1 MQDTVQNGSFSCKP
15 LVWKKVLSA
24 CFVRSGVIWMK
35 IVVGEKSGK
44 SYQVEIPKEKDAL
57 LVGKKIGEEFDGGI
71 IGAAGYTLKIT
82 GGSDISGFPMR
93 NDVAGSRRASVV
105 LASGTGFRS
114 MNAGER
120 ARKTVHGNTVDLS
133 IVQLNTVV
141 VAAGAEPLEKL
152 MPKSEKAD
160 KKEEKK

>member
-1 MQDTVQNGSFSCKP
+1 
-15 LVWKKVLSA
+15 
-24 CFVRSGVIWMK
+24 MK

-44 SYQVEIPKEKDAL
+44 SYQAEIPKEKDPL
-57 LVGKKIGEEFDGGI
+57 LAGKKIGDEFDGGI
-71 IGAAGYTLKIT
+71 VGAAGYTLKIT

-93 NDVAGSRRASVV
+93 NDVSGSRRASVV

-114 MNAGER
+114 MNAGAR

-133 IVQLNTVV
+133 IVQLNTIVV
-141 VAAGAEPLEKL
+141 KAGAEPLEKL
-152 MPKSEKAD
+152 MPKTE